1 MAVSAS
7 DIVIYGSAN
16 MQESDSGSQGGAID
30 TSTRIVFT
38 DLAANDTVDVSGSVA
53 GAVQNVVIT
62 GRTTTGAITSETITL
77 NGTTAAEGSTTFE
90 RILKI
95 TCQGHPGTVT
105 VYDNSNT
112 EVIAT
117 LESGVETIR
126 RPFYNVSADPTT
138 GGGDKFFYEKVF
150 VKNNNGSSALLNVS
164 IAEQADGIDSA
175 GSGSV
180 DFDLESSQ
188 NGSNTS
194 TNRATTPS
202 SAMLGTFSSDTKSVP
217 GTDLSPASGIGIWL
231 RLSLPQGTSAA
242 NSTYTLRVNG
252 STA

>member
-7 DIVIYGSAN
+7 DVVIYGSAN
-16 MQESDSGSQGGAID
+16 MQESDSGTQGGAID
-30 TSTRIVFT
+30 TTTRIVFT

-53 GAVQNVVIT
+53 EALQNVVIT
-62 GRTTTGAITSETITL
+62 GRGSTGAIVSETITL
-77 NGTTAAEGSTTFE
+77 NGTTAATGSTTFE

-112 EVIAT
+112 ETIAT

-126 RPFYNVSADPTT
+126 RPFYNVSADPAS
-138 GGGDKFFYEKVF
+138 GGGDKYFYEKIF
-150 VKNNNGSSALLNVS
+150 VKNNNGSSALLNVT
-164 IAEQADGIDSA
+164 IQEQADGVDSA
-175 GSGSV
+175 GSGTI

-194 TNRATTPS
+194 SNRVTAPS
-202 SAMLGTFSSDTKSVP
+202 AAMLGSFDSSTKSLP
-217 GTDLSPASGIGIWL
+217 GTDLSPASGIGAWM

-242 NSTYTLRVNG
+242 NTTYTLRVNG